1 MRGEPLDRVMAGRD
15 ERAIDAEFAGDLE
28 VMQRVADEQN
38 GVGRDTKA
46 ADEIAAERD
55 LAVRVDIIEAG
66 DVLEE
71 SREAEVGD
79 DLVKRLVTISRENGL
94 AQAGGLHGAEDGT
107 AVRVERGIEA
117 AGFVAG

>member
-38 GVGRDTKA
+38 GVGRDTKP

-55 LAVRVDIIEAG
+55 LAVRVDVIEAG

-71 SREAEVGD
+71 MP
-79 DLVKRLVTISRENGL
+79 
-94 AQAGGLHGAEDGT
+94 
-107 AVRVERGIEA
+107 
-117 AGFVAG
+117 